1 MQNKQ
6 INEVKGESYLA
17 SAWREFRKN
26 RSAVLGIVVLA
37 LIVIL
42 AVGADMIAPYDP
54 FEQNYS
60 QALQWPSMEHFFGT
74 DEFGRDIFTRVL
86 YGARISLLVGVVS
99 VTIAC
104 VFGSLLG
111 ASAGYFSGTY
121 DAVVMRCMD
130 VLLAI
135 PSLLL
140 NISII
145 SALGAGVFNMMLA
158 VGISNIPRYCRIMRA
173 SVLQIK
179 NMEYVEAARTA
190 GGLGWADYR
199 PAHYSQLSGSDYRS
213 GHAER
218 GFRHYRVRRPEL
230 YWSGHLGSHA

>member
-111 ASAGYFSGTY
+111 ASACLLYTS
-121 DAVVMRCMD
+121 RC
-130 VLLAI
+130 V
-135 PSLLL
+135 
-140 NISII
+140 
-145 SALGAGVFNMMLA
+145 
-158 VGISNIPRYCRIMRA
+158 
-173 SVLQIK
+173 
-179 NMEYVEAARTA
+179 
-190 GGLGWADYR
+190 
-199 PAHYSQLSGSDYRS
+199 
-213 GHAER
+213 
-218 GFRHYRVRRPEL
+218 
-230 YWSGHLGSHA
+230 